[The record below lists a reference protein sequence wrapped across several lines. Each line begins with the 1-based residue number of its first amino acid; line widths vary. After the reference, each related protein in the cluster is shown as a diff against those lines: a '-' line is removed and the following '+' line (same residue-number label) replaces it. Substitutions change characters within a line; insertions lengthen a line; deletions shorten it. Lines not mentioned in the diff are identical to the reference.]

1 MPTAVE
7 IYLEKYRTFQDAGD
21 SLNKVMDAI
30 LHIASKIKA
39 AKEKCYARGLDPIP
53 RILQEK
59 GTELDFTNW
68 PSKDRFNVLVV
79 AYYDALEETRQA
91 WEALNPKNRKGIQ
104 PPP

>member
-1 MPTAVE
+1 MPTAVA
-7 IYLEKYRTFQDAGD
+7 IYLEKYTEFQDAKD
-21 SLNKVMDAI
+21 ALNQVTGAI
-30 LHIASKIKA
+30 LHVADQIRA

-68 PSKDRFNVLVV
+68 PTRGQFNFRVV
-79 AYYDALEETRQA
+79 AYYDALGKTRQA
-91 WEALNPKNRKGIQ
+91 WEALNPKARKGVQ